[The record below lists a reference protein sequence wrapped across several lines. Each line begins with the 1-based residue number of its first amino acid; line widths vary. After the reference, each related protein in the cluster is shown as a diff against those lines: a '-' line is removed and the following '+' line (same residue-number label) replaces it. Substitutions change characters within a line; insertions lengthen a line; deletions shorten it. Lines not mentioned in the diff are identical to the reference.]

1 MTAIDIASIVGG
13 WAALLTSLMLFLGTM
28 FGLYQLRIAAKAR
41 RLQVLESIYQQLRTR
56 DVIEIEQDLL
66 HDPEGS
72 IVPEDLTDN
81 EVRKINAV
89 IYSYQRL
96 GYFLYQGLIT
106 EQEVLPMVG
115 WESLLLWEKLKGF
128 IRTQVREDVPHARAH
143 FEYLASRSSDFI
155 KRNPQLVIPKIIGFD
170 ADMNHLRRIVLGQG

>member
-1 MTAIDIASIVGG
+1 MDG
-13 WAALLTSLMLFLGTM
+13 AALLTSLMLFLGTM
-28 FGLYQLRIAAKAR
+28 FGLYQLRITVKAR
-41 RLQVLESIYQQLRTR
+41 RLHVLESIYQQLRTR

-66 HDPEGS
+66 HDPEAS

-81 EVRKINAV
+81 EARKINAV

-128 IRTQVREDVPHARAH
+128 IRTQVREDLPHARAPE
-143 FEYLASRSSDFI
+143 FVSSF
-155 KRNPQLVIPKIIGFD
+155 
-170 ADMNHLRRIVLGQG
+170 